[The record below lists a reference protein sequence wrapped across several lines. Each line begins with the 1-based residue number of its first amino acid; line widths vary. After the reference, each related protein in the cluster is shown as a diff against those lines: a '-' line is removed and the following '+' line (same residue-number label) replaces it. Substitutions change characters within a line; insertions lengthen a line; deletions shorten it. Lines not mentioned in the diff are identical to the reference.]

1 MGTTDKEKELFNRLT
16 GKEFRLLA
24 HTLGV
29 NTYGSF
35 VLKKDKYRLLPEKF
49 NRNYFAATAENNRW
63 EEVLSLVE
71 KKLMVEHWRVE
82 SNGMHLF
89 IVTEKG
95 KKEFVKEF
103 ENRLCEI

>member
-1 MGTTDKEKELFNRLT
+1 METTDKEKEVFNRLT

-35 VLKKDKYRLLPEKF
+35 VLKKDKYREVPEKF
-49 NRNYFAATAENNRW
+49 SRNYFAATTENNRW

-71 KKLMVEHWRVE
+71 KKLMVEHWRVG

-89 IVTEKG
+89 MVTEQG
-95 KKEFVKEF
+95 KKEFIKEF
-103 ENRLCEI
+103 KIRLCET